1 MCILLREAHY
11 AEQVRLGC
19 LSTKLTTDGRL
30 GFSKDPDKHST
41 IRWTHCVQTY
51 IEHSFFISY
60 LILTHLY
67 YSRAFSSLWV
77 LCNIA
82 LHRCHNCLELMS
94 SPVIL
99 AGDMTTGCTAHRTAP
114 AYNCS
119 YLRRSEPGTNIC
131 TETPSSGDG
140 RQKMEKME
148 DNTTQ
153 WLSSSSHRP
162 PAPAPAGR
170 LASPAAPNWSR
181 YRSKINWMKDTN
193 IIWCPHY
200 KSYHDVAYF
209 LSSSDQDVFSSVIGD
224 QHHNRWSK
232 I

>member
-1 MCILLREAHY
+1 MINSVKKPLQNNVY
-11 AEQVRLGC
+11 
-19 LSTKLTTDGRL
+19 
-30 GFSKDPDKHST
+30 
-41 IRWTHCVQTY
+41 
-51 IEHSFFISY
+51 
-60 LILTHLY
+60 
-67 YSRAFSSLWV
+67 
-77 LCNIA
+77 NIA
-82 LHRCHNCLELMS
+82 LHRCHNCVEVMS
-94 SPVIL
+94 WPVIL
-99 AGDMTTGCTAHRTAP
+99 CRDMTTGCTAHQSPHRASLELFIFAP
-114 AYNCS
+114 
-119 YLRRSEPGTNIC
+119 LRARDQHLHRDTQH
-131 TETPSSGDG
+131 GDG
-140 RQKMEKME
+140 RQKMERME

-153 WLSSSSHRP
+153 WLSSSSRRP
-162 PAPAPAGR
+162 PAPAGR